1 MLPKK
6 PSQIVFML
14 IMAFGMSVI
23 MCAVVTAVN
32 TGTDF
37 GYLNRFFSAWIY
49 ALPIAVIAV
58 SYTHLTLPTILLV

>member
-37 GYLNRFFSAWIY
+37 GYLNSF
-49 ALPIAVIAV
+49 
-58 SYTHLTLPTILLV
+58 LVLGFMLCQ